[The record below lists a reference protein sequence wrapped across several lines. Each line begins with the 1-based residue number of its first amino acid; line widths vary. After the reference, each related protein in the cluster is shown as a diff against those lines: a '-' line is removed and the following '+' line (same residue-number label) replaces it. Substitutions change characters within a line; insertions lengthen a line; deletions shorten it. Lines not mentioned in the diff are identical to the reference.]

1 MPFSPLRLAGLGLVA
16 VLALPY
22 AVEAQDTAAAHAT
35 ADAAASERLRR
46 VLVED
51 GFANVQVAAGGGRVV
66 AAYENTR
73 YRDPRRGMRRVA
85 ELLRREAGAEPQL
98 VLVPTVA
105 AVPLLSAT
113 LAPGGGPGDTVAV
126 SMGVAAATKDLRGA
140 PRGGSSFGWVD
151 VAIHPWLE
159 ASFGDYDN
167 PIASRTGVAPEARVA
182 LWPGLTVAVQALFT
196 LQDDLPTGEPRVR
209 PGRVT
214 VNQLARL
221 PGNVLVSATAGTFTG
236 NRYGAEVEAAMYLA
250 GGRLSVGGE
259 LGVTSALAYGRER
272 WLYSTQGATT
282 ALLNAAVRLPV
293 HGLEV
298 RAAGG
303 AFLGRERGVR
313 LDLLRRFGELE
324 LGWFAVAT
332 GDGEN
337 GGVSIRLPL
346 PQTRYAR
353 PGAIRLRA
361 AESFP
366 WQYRY
371 LGLVSGGRAYDTGNR
386 LPALPLRVLLGE
398 APGS

>member
-1 MPFSPLRLAGLGLVA
+1 MAI
-16 VLALPY
+16 LALPR
-22 AVEAQDTAAAHAT
+22 AADAQETAAAP
-35 ADAAASERLRR
+35 ADVDASPSERLRR

-73 YRDPRRGMRRVA
+73 YRDPRRGMHRVA
-85 ELLRREAGAEPQL
+85 ELLREEAGAEPQL
-98 VLVPTVA
+98 VLVPTVG
-105 AVPLLSAT
+105 AVPLLTAKF
-113 LAPGGGPGDTVAV
+113 AAGPGDTHPVAV
-126 SMGVAAATKDLRGA
+126 SMDVAAANAELRGA
-140 PRGGSSFGWVD
+140 RRGGSSFGRVD

-167 PIASRTGVAPEARVA
+167 PVASRTGVAPEARVA
-182 LWPGLTVAVQALFT
+182 LRPGLTVAAQALFT
-196 LQDDLPTGEPRVR
+196 LQDDLPTGESRVR

-221 PGNVLVSATAGTFTG
+221 PDNVLVSATAGAFTG
-236 NRYGAEVEAAMYLA
+236 NRYGADIEAAMYLA
-250 GGRLSVGGE
+250 NGRLSVGGE
-259 LGVTSALAYGRER
+259 LGLTSALSYGSEQ
-272 WLYSTQGATT
+272 WLYSTRSATT
-282 ALLNAAVRLPV
+282 ALLSAAIRLPM
-293 HGLEV
+293 HGLEI

-303 AFLGRERGVR
+303 AFLGPDRGVR

-332 GDGEN
+332 RDGEN
-337 GGVSIRLPL
+337 GGVSLRLPL
-346 PQTRYAR
+346 PQTRYPR
-353 PGAIRLRA
+353 PGPVRVRA

-371 LGLVSGGRAYDTGNR
+371 LGPVSSGRAYDTGNR